1 MKSHKEEV
9 EEEGEEEQ
17 KKMEL
22 EKVAAEAIGPMKSF
36 WSFNPL
42 APLLL
47 PVQRVLLSIAR
58 RQRALKAVC
67 NGRDDPVATATV
79 AFAFFLTGLTV
90 FIYTEL
96 IHPLVM
102 WSLVQVEHLVVYA
115 LHLIG
120 IMLYGPVWK
129 STSASG
135 ALGTATPSSRCRV
148 DGVEVDAMIST
159 QVRPAEL
166 RPLETQT
173 TLKA

>member
-1 MKSHKEEV
+1 MSSTVHCGSTASDWCMQTAMK
-9 EEEGEEEQ
+9 
-17 KKMEL
+17 
-22 EKVAAEAIGPMKSF
+22 IF

-96 IHPLVM
+96 IHPLVI

-115 LHLIG
+115 LHLVG
-120 IMLYGPVWK
+120 FLLYGPVWK
-129 STSASG
+129 PTSAS
-135 ALGTATPSSRCRV
+135 AARCRV
-148 DGVEVDAMIST
+148 DGVEDDALIST

-166 RPLETQT
+166 RPLETQKT
-173 TLKA
+173 TKA

>member
-1 MKSHKEEV
+1 MKTHKEELQ
-9 EEEGEEEQ
+9 EEEEEEQ
-17 KKMEL
+17 KKVQE
-22 EKVAAEAIGPMKSF
+22 EAAKVAAEAIGPMKSF

-96 IHPLVM
+96 VHPLVM

-115 LHLIG
+115 LHLVG
-120 IMLYGPVWK
+120 FLLYGPVWK
-129 STSASG
+129 PTSGS
-135 ALGTATPSSRCRV
+135 
-148 DGVEVDAMIST
+148 VE
-159 QVRPAEL
+159 R
-166 RPLETQT
+166 R
-173 TLKA
+173 

>member
-1 MKSHKEEV
+1 M
-9 EEEGEEEQ
+9 EQ
-17 KKMEL
+17 

-90 FIYTEL
+90 FVYTEL

-115 LHLIG
+115 LHLVG
-120 IMLYGPVWK
+120 FLLYGPVWK
-129 STSASG
+129 PTSASG
-135 ALGTATPSSRCRV
+135 ANQHRHAIEQVSRRWR
-148 DGVEVDAMIST
+148 MLIST

-166 RPLETQT
+166 RPVAT
-173 TLKA
+173 TKTIKA